1 MATLTTSWQ
10 RLGRSAIVSAGSATM
25 YVALYA
31 KYSSQSTT
39 NNTSTVNVELRIE
52 FSGSMNAHC
61 YTHTVGLTGG
71 TFSNTKTVGSYYHG
85 WDSSDP
91 ETYASP
97 LLSATQTISHNTD
110 GTKTIKIGGTFS
122 STNGWS
128 AKISNVSCTLPQIP
142 RGFSS
147 TPTLT
152 ISSRHETDISLQ
164 WGTSEDCSSVTIY
177 YRTNNASSYSTWPA
191 ESYSATTTSGTITL
205 TGLSANT
212 TYNIYAACT
221 KRESGVVNNSNEVI
235 GATYPYPYIKSIGR
249 AQITLPVPN
258 ANYSQSV
265 ILENP
270 LGRTNVTVYARPAA
284 SSEILFGSVSN
295 SSSALTNLALP
306 LTASTM
312 YSQIPNST
320 SGNMVY
326 YCVYNDGTNNHQ
338 SAVVNGTYITSA
350 ENCGPTTSGNI
361 SYANATTAH
370 ASLVG
375 SDTIIQGQSSFTIT
389 APTTAAR
396 GSASITKY
404 YFRIGNGTYESVST
418 NSKTYSSTNLSSSA
432 TIYCYAED
440 SRGYTSVISSKTM
453 RIIPYSAP
461 SASFEVSRSGY
472 TTNGLV
478 HLNTATR
485 SQLTTSSSATDVNN
499 WMGNSSKISLSI
511 SPSGPRL
518 ESSTIGGTGASL
530 SNQNVSIT
538 GLDLE
543 TQYTVT
549 VNISDRITNKPLTF
563 KIDKAQPILSVL
575 ETPSAVGVNLIPGDD
590 NDPGLYVNGVL
601 NVVSGDVDINSGDVQ
616 FLKASG
622 NNGTATNITSDNIK
636 IGTTASGETS
646 EVDLNGNVD
655 VNGTFDVIG
664 NTTVTGTLGVTGNTT
679 ITGTGSVSSNATVG
693 GTLGVTGNAT
703 VGGTLGVTGNTT
715 MSGNASIAGDLFV
728 DDINILTTLNNKAV
742 IESGYTETGNLG
754 YYIKFSDGTMIT
766 RHTAEGKADI
776 TTAWGSGYTTG
787 ATNTVSLGNFPVA
800 FLADSTPYIWVTAVR
815 DGNNYWLGTCNGTNA
830 TTAGRISL
838 LRFTSAADINY
849 RIRVLAFGRWKPV

>member
-10 RLGRSAIVSAGSATM
+10 RLGRSAIVSAGNATM
-25 YVALYA
+25 YAALYA

-39 NNTSTVNVELRIE
+39 NNTSIVNVELRIE
-52 FSGSMNAHC
+52 FSGSMSAHC
-61 YTHTVGLTGG
+61 YTHTVGFTGG

-128 AKISNVSCTLPQIP
+128 ATISNVSCTLPQIP

-152 ISSRHETDISLQ
+152 ISNRHETDISLQ

-177 YRTNNASSYSTWPA
+177 YRANSASSYSTWPA
-191 ESYSATTTSGTITL
+191 QSYSATTTSGTITL

-221 KRESGVVNNSNEVI
+221 KRASGVVNNSGEVI
-235 GATYPYPYIKSIGR
+235 SMTYPYPYIKSIGS
-249 AQITLPVPN
+249 AQITLPAPS
-258 ANYSQSV
+258 ASYSQSV
-265 ILENP
+265 VLENP
-270 LGRTNVTVYARPAA
+270 LGRTNVTVYARPTL
-284 SSEILFGSVSN
+284 SSEIVFGSVSN
-295 SSSALTNLALP
+295 SSSALTNLTLP

-312 YSQIPNST
+312 YGQIPNST

-326 YCVYNDGTNNHQ
+326 YCVYNDGISNHF
-338 SAVVNGTYITSA
+338 SSTVNGTYITSA
-350 ENCGPTTSGNI
+350 TNCGPTVSGNI

-389 APTTAAR
+389 APTTTAR

-404 YFRIGNGTYESVST
+404 YFRIGSGTYESVST

-440 SRGYTSVISSKTM
+440 SRGYTSIVSSKTM

-511 SPSGPRL
+511 SPSGPTMA
-518 ESSTIGGTGASL
+518 STIGGTGASL
-530 SNQNVSIT
+530 SNQDASIANL
-538 GLDLE
+538 GLE

-549 VNISDRITNKPLTF
+549 VNISDKITNKTLTF
-563 KIDKAQPILSVL
+563 KIDKAQPILSIL
-575 ETPSAVGVNLIPGDD
+575 ETPSAVGVNSIPGNND
-590 NDPGLYVNGVL
+590 DPGLYVNGVL
-601 NVVSGDVDINSGDVQ
+601 NVASGDVDINSGDVQ

-622 NNGTATNITSDNIK
+622 NNGTTTNIISDNIK

-655 VNGTFDVIG
+655 VSGTFDVVG
-664 NTTVTGTLGVTGNTT
+664 NTTVTGTLGITGNTT
-679 ITGTGSVSSNATVG
+679 ITGTESISSNATVG
-693 GTLGVTGNAT
+693 GTLGVTGNTT
-703 VGGTLGVTGNTT
+703 VGGNLNV
-715 MSGNASIAGDLFV
+715 SGDTSITGDLLV
-728 DDINILTTLNNKAV
+728 DGVDILTTLNNKAV
-742 IESGYTETGNLG
+742 IESGYISTGDTG
-754 YYIKFSDGTMIT
+754 YYVKFSDGTMIT
-766 RHTAEGKADI
+766 RHTKTGTASV

-787 ATNTVSLGNFPVA
+787 ANNTIDLGNFPVA
-800 FLADSTPYIWVTAVR
+800 FLSGTTPYIWVTIVR
-815 DGNNYWLGTCNGTNA
+815 DDNNYWMGSTSGTSETNA
-830 TTAGRISL
+830 GKTSL
-838 LRFTSAADINY
+838 LRFTSSSVSY
-849 RIRVLAFGRWKPV
+849 RFRIFAMGRWK

>member
-10 RLGRSAIVSAGSATM
+10 RLGRSAIVSAGNATM
-25 YVALYA
+25 YAALYA

-52 FSGSMNAHC
+52 FSGSMRAHC
-61 YTHTVGLTGG
+61 YTHTVGFTGG

-97 LLSATQTISHNTD
+97 LLSATQTISHSTD

-128 AKISNVSCTLPQIP
+128 ATISNVNCTLPQIP

-177 YRTNNASSYSTWPA
+177 YRANNASSYSTWPA
-191 ESYSATTTSGTITL
+191 QSYSATTTSGIITL

-221 KRESGVVNNSNEVI
+221 KRASGVVNNSGEVI
-235 GATYPYPYIKSIGR
+235 GTTYSYPYIKSIGR
-249 AQITLPVPN
+249 AQITLPVQN

-270 LGRTNVTVYARPAA
+270 LGRTNVTVYARPTL
-284 SSEILFGSVSN
+284 SSGVVFGSVSN
-295 SSSALTNLALP
+295 SSSALTNLTLP

-312 YSQIPNST
+312 YGQIPNST

-326 YCVYNDGTNNHQ
+326 YCVYNDGTSNHF
-338 SAVVNGTYITSA
+338 SSIVNGTYITSA
-350 ENCGPTTSGNI
+350 DNCGPTISGNI

-389 APTTAAR
+389 APTTSAR

-404 YFRIGNGTYESVST
+404 YFRIGNGVYESIST
-418 NSKTYSSTNLSSSA
+418 NSKTYSSTNLSSST

-440 SRGYTSVISSKTM
+440 SRGYTSVVSSKTM

-511 SPSGPRL
+511 SPSGPTMA
-518 ESSTIGGTGASL
+518 STIGGTGASL
-530 SNQNVSIT
+530 SNQDVSIA

-549 VNISDRITNKPLTF
+549 INISDRITNKPPLTF

-575 ETPSAVGVNLIPGDD
+575 NSPSTVGVNVIPGDND
-590 NDPGLYVNGVL
+590 DPGLYVNGVL
-601 NVVSGDVDINSGDVQ
+601 NVVSGDVDINSGDIQ

-622 NNGTATNITSDNIK
+622 NNGTTTNITSDNIK

-655 VNGTFDVIG
+655 VSGTFDVVG

-679 ITGTGSVSSNATVG
+679 ITGTESISSNATVG
-693 GTLGVTGNAT
+693 GALE
-703 VGGTLGVTGNTT
+703 VTGNTT
-715 MSGNASIAGDLFV
+715 VGGNASIAGDLFV
-728 DDINILTTLNNKAV
+728 DGIDILTTLNGKAV
-742 IESGYTETGNLG
+742 IESGYISTGNTG

-766 RHTAEGKADI
+766 RHTAEGSANV
-776 TTAWGSGYTTG
+776 TTPWGSGYTTG
-787 ATNTVSLGNFPVA
+787 ASNTVSLGNFPVA
-800 FLADSTPYIWVTAVR
+800 FLSGTTPYVWITPVR

-830 TTAGRISL
+830 TTAGVTSL
-838 LRFTSAADINY
+838 LRFTSATVDY
-849 RIRVLAFGRWKPV
+849 RLRVLAFGRWK